1 MFPSP
6 KPPPR
11 ASALRLLLSESARAL
26 PDGLL
31 GPRPRFGCQLLRRRS
46 AGPLREQ
53 KRKWP
58 KGRERRGAQRL
69 PGSRRT
75 RRAGAGQDG
84 GRQARERLL
93 HRALIGAPA
102 DGLLSQWSVSHLLLP
117 GHAAA
122 AGLQKRPHLCPAPG
136 QVFSYP
142 QPHLILDLALLLA
155 TGVLEAAG
163 LYFGESM

>member
-84 GRQARERLL
+84 GPQARPEKAWNFPVTLPRLTKARSVFRPPWGLWRRGAEERTGLGPSHLPACCQAVQLERLFP
-93 HRALIGAPA
+93 HTAFCHIPAL
-102 DGLLSQWSVSHLLLP
+102 
-117 GHAAA
+117 
-122 AGLQKRPHLCPAPG
+122 
-136 QVFSYP
+136 Y
-142 QPHLILDLALLLA
+142 
-155 TGVLEAAG
+155 
-163 LYFGESM
+163 